1 MQEKGPLLLAC
12 NHPNSALDGILLD
25 TLFDRPLYSLAR
37 GDAFKKPFV
46 NKFLHKINLLPVY
59 RTSEGVENL
68 SHNYTTFNACKK
80 IFEQNGDVII
90 FSEGKCINE
99 WHLRPLK
106 KGTARLAISSWDQ
119 NIPLRVIPVGLNYSS
134 FDLFGKNIILS
145 FGTPIEQHHIPGP
158 EASDGVRNLAF
169 NELLEAQLKS
179 MVYEIPHGD
188 KATLK
193 EKLGVPVPLWQK
205 ILFAPFALAGIIL
218 HAPIFIPLKR
228 LAKKKTAGTDHYDS
242 VLSGLLLLLYPVY
255 LLLFVGIAALI
266 FRSWYVPALFIFLP
280 FTARCVVQL
289 NRQTP

>member
-68 SHNYTTFNACKK
+68 SHNYATFNACKK

-119 NIPLRVIPVGLNYSS
+119 HIPLRVIPVGLNYSS

-145 FGTPIEQHHIPGP
+145 FGTPIEKQHIPGP
-158 EASDGVRNLAF
+158 EVSDGIRNLAF

-179 MVYEIPHGD
+179 MVYEIPHAD
-188 KATLK
+188 VKTRQEL
-193 EKLGVPVPLWQK
+193 LGVKIPLWQK
-205 ILFAPFALAGIIL
+205 ILLAPFALLGIIL
-218 HAPIFIPLKR
+218 NAPIFFPLKS

-242 VLSGLLLLLYPVY
+242 VLSGLLLLIYPVY
-255 LLLFVGIAALI
+255 LILFVIIAAIL
-266 FRSWYVPALFIFLP
+266 FHSWYVLALFLFLP
-280 FTARCVVQL
+280 FCARAFVQL
-289 NRQTP
+289 NRQIH